1 MLRFVENPRD
11 RISGFRVV
19 QLVPGV
25 GPGAAQGVL
34 DYMISAA
41 DPLEV
46 LHVQVKSGA
55 YRASLSRRSYIPKED
70 GSKRPL
76 AVAALTSNLG

>member
-1 MLRFVENPRD
+1 MWKNYEEDLD
-11 RISGFRVV
+11 RRI
-19 QLVPGV
+19 
-25 GPGAAQGVL
+25 
-34 DYMISAA
+34 
-41 DPLEV
+41 EV